1 MKTVEDI
8 FYTKSKSP
16 FQSLDLYL
24 PDCESF
30 PVVIYFH
37 YGGFTGGDK
46 KGYKFIPYLVE
57 RGIAVISA
65 NYRMYP
71 EAAFP
76 DFIRDGAMAVA
87 WAHKHMPEYGN
98 ITGYFIGGSSAG
110 GYLSMLLCFD
120 KKYLKMHKLDP
131 DDITG
136 FIMDAGQPTTHFNVL
151 VERGFD
157 NRRVVIDEAAPIYHI
172 TEGRNYP
179 PMQIVVAENDRRN
192 RNEQN
197 ALLVSTLKHFGCED
211 EKIDYRVVPG
221 YKHVGYVNHITE
233 DNKSVF
239 ADIVY
244 DFISNVMQKK
254 EAAQEQ

>member
-1 MKTVEDI
+1 MKIIEDI
-8 FYTKSKSP
+8 FYTKTQSP

-24 PDCESF
+24 PDTESF

-57 RGIAVISA
+57 RGVAVISA
-65 NYRMYP
+65 NYRLYP
-71 EAAFP
+71 EAVFP

-87 WAHKHMPEYGN
+87 WAKKHMPEYGD
-98 ITGYFIGGSSAG
+98 ITGYFVGGSSAG

-120 KKYLKMHKLDP
+120 KKYLGIHKIDP
-131 DDITG
+131 DEITG

-151 VERGFD
+151 VESGFD
-157 NRRVVIDEAAPIYHI
+157 KRRVVIDESAPIYHI
-172 TEGRNYP
+172 TDTRNYP
-179 PMQIVVAENDRRN
+179 PMQIVVAENDLRN

-197 ALLVSTLKHFGCED
+197 ALLVSTLKHFGCPE
-211 EKIDYRVVPG
+211 ERIDYRVMPG
-221 YKHVGYVNHITE
+221 YKHVGYVKHITE

-239 ADIVY
+239 ADVVY
-244 DFISNVMQKK
+244 DFVCKVMKQM
-254 EAAQEQ
+254 ESTEE